1 MYLKRNVSRKKEIAQ
16 CQMKGCININV
27 PRFDVSV
34 VDDVVVVVALAV
46 DDVVV
51 VVADVAVVVAVVVG
65 SSLVAPNRST
75 ITERSDGYLGGFFF
89 GPTTWR
95 RCEGG
100 HPCFAMRVVV
110 AK

>member
-16 CQMKGCININV
+16 CQMKGCINMNV

-34 VDDVVVVVALAV
+34 VDDDVVVVAVAA

-51 VVADVAVVVAVVVG
+51 VVDDVAVVVVVVVG

-75 ITERSDGYLGGFFF
+75 ITERSDGILVFFF
-89 GPTTWR
+89 WSHDM
-95 RCEGG
+95 EE
-100 HPCFAMRVVV
+100 M
-110 AK
+110 

>member
-16 CQMKGCININV
+16 CQMKGCINMNV

-34 VDDVVVVVALAV
+34 VDDDVVVVVAVAA

-51 VVADVAVVVAVVVG
+51 VVDDVAVVVVVVVG

-75 ITERSDGYLGGFFF
+75 ITERSDGILVFFF

-100 HPCFAMRVVV
+100 HPCVQ
-110 AK
+110 K